1 LFHAGSDPAAF
12 DDTQSDAARPAEADA
27 GASSW
32 ESSFATTSSTT
43 SSLDEAL
50 RGARPPTSPAYVD
63 REAQEAAR
71 LPRRGDVPE
80 AGRGPLSTAPAPSRR
95 WLVVLGVAAVLLVA
109 VAGAAVAL
117 GGDDDS
123 SSPAA
128 EGEAGDGP
136 DTGSSTSELPDSGET
151 GDAGD
156 DGTADASV
164 TVEQLEPALLSAA
177 EAGPGFELSV
187 DDGDEMTDDELEA
200 SPECRALLDS
210 FEGNAAAGGDEVR
223 VAYERPLD
231 GAAVSHS
238 LALAEG
244 APAIG
249 ELVDALEQC
258 STLGWTDAASRGSI
272 EMGVVP
278 VDGPGEAAIGIEITI
293 TVSTATVETGV
304 EGYGIISFREG
315 VSSSVMVSGGV
326 DPETLQPL
334 PVDRARVQ
342 QMATVADEK
351 LAEALA

>member
-1 LFHAGSDPAAF
+1 LFDEGSDPAAF
-12 DDTQSDAARPAEADA
+12 DDTQPDAAPAGEADA

-32 ESSFATTSSTT
+32 ESSFATT

-80 AGRGPLSTAPAPSRR
+80 AGRGPLSAQPAPSRR

-117 GGDDDS
+117 GDDDS
-123 SSPAA
+123 SSRAA
-128 EGEAGDGP
+128 EEEAGDGP
-136 DTGSSTSELPDSGET
+136 DAGSSTSEARDSDTDT
-151 GDAGD
+151 GDD
-156 DGTADASV
+156 TAEASV
-164 TVEQLEPALLSAA
+164 TVEQLEAALLSAA

-187 DDGDEMTDDELEA
+187 DDGDEMTDDELDA

-238 LALAEG
+238 LALADG

-249 ELVDALEQC
+249 ELFDALEQC
-258 STLGWTDAASRGSI
+258 STLGFSDADSRGSI

-293 TVSTATVETGV
+293 TVSTATVDTGV
-304 EGYGIISFREG
+304 DGYGIISFREG

-334 PVDRARVQ
+334 PVDRARVAH
-342 QMATVADEK
+342 MAAVADEK
-351 LAEALA
+351 LADALS